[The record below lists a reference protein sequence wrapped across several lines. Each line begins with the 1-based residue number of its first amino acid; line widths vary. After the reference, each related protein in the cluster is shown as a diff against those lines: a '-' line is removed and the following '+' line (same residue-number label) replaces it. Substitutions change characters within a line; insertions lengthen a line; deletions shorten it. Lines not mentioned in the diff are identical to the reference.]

1 MKLENESTRDAL
13 AAQYVLGTLQGAPRR
28 RFEQYLQADNALRD
42 HVNDWQERLQP
53 LLDGVEPVTPS
64 PSVWSTLAERLGFT
78 DAAPQQSSWW
88 SWRPA
93 LAGFAV
99 LLLIATI
106 FLGEPIRQDWLFLPD
121 VEVAFADANQQPLW
135 KIEADSGNDK
145 LVVTALGDVAVD
157 ADKTM
162 ELWLLRDND
171 QTPVSLGL
179 LPTRNGEA
187 VTVRA
192 SAAIATGTGFAVSL
206 EPTGGSPTGLPT
218 GPVLYVQSLGA

>member
-13 AAQYVLGTLQGAPRR
+13 AAEYVLGTLQGAPRR
-28 RFEQYLQADNALRD
+28 RFEKYLKDDQALRA
-42 HVNDWQERLQP
+42 HVEAWQERLQP
-53 LLDGVEPVTPS
+53 LLGNVAPVSPS
-64 PSVWSTLAERLGFT
+64 PAVWQGLAHRLGFSET
-78 DAAPQQSSWW
+78 RAESARWW

-99 LLLIATI
+99 LLLVATL

-121 VEVAFADANQQPLW
+121 VEVAFVDANQQPLW
-135 KIEADSGNDK
+135 RVQADSGNDK

-157 ADKTM
+157 PGKAM

-171 QTPVSLGL
+171 QAPVSLGL
-179 LPTRNGEA
+179 LPVTNGD
-187 VTVRA
+187 VITVRA
-192 SAAIATGTGFAVSL
+192 PTAIQTGTGFAVSL